1 MNVVPVKGSKRN
13 GAEKGRARAR
23 KRERERGGRRE
34 KKRRWIAEER
44 KEERQKKK
52 GSRSLAGKRKRKAG
66 LSNVAHRHARE
77 ILLLV
82 SAERERSGGHARNP
96 SDLAPVTRKES
107 KSKQ

>member
-1 MNVVPVKGSKRN
+1 M
-13 GAEKGRARAR
+13 EKGRARAC
-23 KRERERGGRRE
+23 EREKE
-34 KKRRWIAEER
+34 KRRWMDSGGKGRGKAKKKK
-44 KEERQKKK
+44 KEEGNVISCWEEKKK
-52 GSRSLAGKRKRKAG
+52 GGPFKCG
-66 LSNVAHRHARE
+66 THRHARE